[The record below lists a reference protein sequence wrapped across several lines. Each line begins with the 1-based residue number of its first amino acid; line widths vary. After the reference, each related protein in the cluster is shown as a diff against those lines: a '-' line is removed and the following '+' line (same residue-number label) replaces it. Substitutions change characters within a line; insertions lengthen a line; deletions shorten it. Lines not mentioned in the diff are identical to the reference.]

1 MFKNKIIEGTY
12 YLEFKVLESFM
23 GLVYKNKPDI
33 RIGVCGTDHKLD
45 TPLGYGKSI
54 GLSLNK
60 KIVIEEGIK
69 KGLSD

>member
-1 MFKNKIIEGTY
+1 
-12 YLEFKVLESFM
+12 M